1 MIIFNAVFATHSEKV
16 RLRGHI
22 INGRVISLLIVDKI
36 DPRLLKQTT
45 RDEWNG
51 TSR

>member
-1 MIIFNAVFATHSEKV
+1 MIIFNAVFAIHSEKV

-36 DPRLLKQTT
+36 KVCVTRFFLLYLAF
-45 RDEWNG
+45 
-51 TSR
+51 SI